1 MEHLEILP
9 HFSLV
14 AKLFKFYSANLMKFR
29 AYLDGK
35 ILRPRARIT
44 TTINNILKISVLLC
58 AVKPTATL
66 WRRTSLYNKHLS
78 FPS

>member
-1 MEHLEILP
+1 
-9 HFSLV
+9 
-14 AKLFKFYSANLMKFR
+14 MKFR

-78 FPS
+78 CPS

>member
-1 MEHLEILP
+1 
-9 HFSLV
+9 
-14 AKLFKFYSANLMKFR
+14 MKFR

-66 WRRTSLYNKHLS
+66 WRRTSLYNTCLFLLKKTK
-78 FPS
+78 PKN